1 MIIDDAL
8 ISKLEKLSRLEL
20 REDEKEKVKED
31 LNNMLGMFDKLN
43 EVDTENVEPLLYVLD
58 EENDVLRDD
67 EVGEELTNDQALQ
80 NAEESKKPF
89 FVVPKFLKK

>member
-20 REDEKEKVKED
+20 KDSEKEKVKED
-31 LNNMLGMFDKLN
+31 LNNMLGMFDKLS
-43 EVDTENVEPLLYVLD
+43 ELDTESVEPLRYVLD
-58 EENDVLRDD
+58 EHNPLREDI
-67 EVGEELTNDQALQ
+67 VGEELSNEKALH
-80 NAEESKKPF
+80 NAKESKEPF

>member
-20 REDEKEKVKED
+20 REEEKEKVKED
-31 LNNMLGMFDKLN
+31 LNNMLVMFDKLN
-43 EVDTENVEPLLYVLD
+43 EIYTENVEPLLYVLD
-58 EENDVLRDD
+58 EENDMFRDD
-67 EVGEELTNDQALQ
+67 EVGEELSNDEALQ
-80 NAEESKKPF
+80 NAEESNKPF

>member
-20 REDEKEKVKED
+20 REEEKEKVKED
-31 LNNMLGMFDKLN
+31 LNNMLVMFDKLN

-58 EENDVLRDD
+58 EENDMLRDD
-67 EVGEELTNDQALQ
+67 EVGEELSNDEALQ

>member
-1 MIIDDAL
+1 MVIDDAL

-67 EVGEELTNDQALQ
+67 EVGEELTNDEALQ

>member
-20 REDEKEKVKED
+20 REEEKEKVKED
-31 LNNMLGMFDKLN
+31 LNNMLVMFDKLN
-43 EVDTENVEPLLYVLD
+43 EVYTENVEPLLYVLD
-58 EENDVLRDD
+58 EENDMFRDD
-67 EVGEELTNDQALQ
+67 EVGEELSNDEALQ
-80 NAEESKKPF
+80 NAEESNKPF

>member
-67 EVGEELTNDQALQ
+67 EVGEELTNDEALQ